1 MSVVKVVKVVG
12 QSSESFAKAAEA
24 AVEEAAQT
32 LRNIKSFQVEQ
43 LSGEVTD
50 SKISNYR
57 AAVEIAF
64 VIERSRD
71 TSTSTS

>member
-1 MSVVKVVKVVG
+1 MSVVKIVKIIG

-24 AVEEAAQT
+24 AVEEAAQSI
-32 LRNIKSFQVEQ
+32 RNVKSFQVEQ

-50 SKISNYR
+50 GKISNYR

-64 VIERSRD
+64 VVERNGDANS
-71 TSTSTS
+71 

>member
-1 MSVVKVVKVVG
+1 MSVVKVVKIIG

-24 AVEEAAQT
+24 AIEEAAQSI
-32 LRNIKSFQVEQ
+32 RNVKSFQVEQ

-50 SKISNYR
+50 GKISNYR

-64 VIERSRD
+64 VVERAGD
-71 TSTSTS
+71 AKA